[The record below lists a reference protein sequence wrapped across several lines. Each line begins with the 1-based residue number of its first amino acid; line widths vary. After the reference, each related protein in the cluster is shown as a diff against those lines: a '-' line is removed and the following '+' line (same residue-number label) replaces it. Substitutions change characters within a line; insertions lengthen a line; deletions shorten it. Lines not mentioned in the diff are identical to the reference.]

1 MAKNQ
6 VLEGTYKGQWI
17 QASGDVILIGGKI
30 INKFEIINYEVV
42 TEDTRK
48 SGTSMMLR
56 GAVGIALLG
65 NVGVLAALSAKNK
78 STYIIAIEWN
88 KNFLNSK
95 EKKKG
100 TKSIIEIDEKIY
112 KKLIK
117 MMI

>member
-6 VLEGTYKGQWI
+6 VLEGAYKEQRI
-17 QASGDVILIGGKI
+17 STSGDIIFIGTQMIYKHH
-30 INKFEIINYEVV
+30 IINYEVI

-48 SGTSMMLR
+48 SGTSMILR
-56 GAVGIALLG
+56 GGVGIALLG

-78 STYIIAIEWN
+78 STYIIAVEWN

-95 EKKKG
+95 ERKKG